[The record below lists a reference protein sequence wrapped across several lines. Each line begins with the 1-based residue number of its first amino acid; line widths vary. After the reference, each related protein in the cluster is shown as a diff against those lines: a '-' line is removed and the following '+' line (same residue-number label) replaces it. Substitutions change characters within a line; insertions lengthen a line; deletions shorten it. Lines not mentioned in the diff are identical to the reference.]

1 MIKATLRGKKVK
13 AMLDYGAIGNFIS
26 PRTLARV
33 NALIQNIDLY
43 ELLVVDGTAVAY
55 NDGIITQGTV
65 PSKLRLEGGHS
76 ESIQFDIAPIGKHEV
91 ILGMPWIA

>member
-13 AMLDYGAIGNFIS
+13 AILDYGATGNFIS

-33 NALIQNIDLY
+33 NALIQNIDPY
-43 ELLVVDGTAVAY
+43 ELLVVDRTVVAY

-65 PSKLRLEGGHS
+65 SSKLRLEGGHS
-76 ESIQFDIAPIGKHEV
+76 ESI
-91 ILGMPWIA
+91 